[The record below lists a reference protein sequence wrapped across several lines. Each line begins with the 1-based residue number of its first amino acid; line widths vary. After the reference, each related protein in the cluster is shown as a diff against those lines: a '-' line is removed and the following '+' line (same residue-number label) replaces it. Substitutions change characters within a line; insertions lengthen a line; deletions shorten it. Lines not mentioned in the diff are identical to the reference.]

1 MTEAR
6 FAWRTFRKS
15 PGVIAVVVLSLAIG
29 IGANTTIFTLI
40 NGLFLTALPVENP
53 SELVLFSDGRTRGVV
68 GGQNGAWAIF
78 PFKLWKMIREDRKSW
93 RDVAAFRTQIDRLS
107 LRQEGQPAQLAQGRL
122 VSGNYFAV
130 MGVPMVQGRPL
141 SAADDDPAAPPAAVI
156 SHDYWLRAFG
166 GSPAAIGRAVRINDV
181 GVVIAGVARPGFFGE
196 SIESQMADIWL
207 PLRLQP
213 DIMRRRNLLEDVSN
227 AWLNMVGRLQPGVTT
242 QQAQAAANVT
252 FQNFLREHAA
262 QVLPGGL
269 SVNPDPATHRI
280 ELMPGKSGVSNV
292 RLRYGQALPLL
303 LSVVGVLLLIACAN
317 VANVLLA
324 RAAGRR
330 KEMSIRLAIG
340 AGRMDVFRQV
350 IVESGMLAVM
360 GGVLGLLLSAWGA
373 SLLVATVSTGPAM
386 ISVDVSPDWRVL
398 GFTAALTLAAALLVG
413 IAPAFQAMKA
423 DVAEA
428 LKSGSSASGKARRI
442 SAPKML
448 VVLQVALSLPLLVLS
463 AILLASLR
471 HLEKQDLGFQQE
483 SMLEVGMETRL
494 SGMKPEELAGFYER
508 LLQRVQ
514 GLPGVKAASVSLY
527 SPMSGDNWSAVNVVE
542 GYTPPQGQM
551 AFSQYVFGGPRYI
564 ETLGMKLVAGR
575 DVDVKDLTSTRKV
588 AMVNEDFVEKYLK
601 GRNPLGV
608 RFHPGGN
615 KENAAVE
622 IVGVVKNFKFNDPK
636 QKMWPAAIF
645 PITQAFLPPAQ
656 YAGYLDVR
664 ANGDPVQLTGQVR
677 QALGEIARDVPLTT
691 VRTLDAQIGT
701 QLVRERLIARISSFV
716 GLVALALACLGL
728 YGVLSNAVARRTRE
742 IGIRMA
748 LGARAESILRMVLR
762 EAGLLV
768 IAGSVVGL
776 VASLGAGSLIQSQIY
791 GVQPADPLNLILAV
805 VGLLLAAGFAAWAPA
820 RRATRVDPM
829 VALRMD

>member
-53 SELVLFSDGRTRGVV
+53 AELVLFSDGRARGVV

-78 PFKLWKMIREDRKSW
+78 PYKLWEMVRQDQKSW

-130 MGVPMVQGRPL
+130 MGVPMAQGRPL
-141 SAADDDPAAPPAAVI
+141 SAADDDPAAAPAAVI
-156 SHDYWLRAFG
+156 SHDYWQRAFA

-213 DIMRRRNLLEDVSN
+213 EIMRRRNLLEDVGN
-227 AWLNMVGRLQPGVTT
+227 AWLNMVGRLQPGVTS
-242 QQAQAAANVT
+242 QQAQASVNVM
-252 FQNFLREHAA
+252 FQNFLREHGAK
-262 QVLPGGL
+262 VLPGG
-269 SVNPDPATHRI
+269 SAVNPDPATHRI
-280 ELMPGKSGVSNV
+280 ELTPGKSGVSNV

-350 IVESGMLAVM
+350 IVESGLLAVM
-360 GGVLGLLLSAWGA
+360 GGALGLLLSAWGS
-373 SLLVATVSTGPAM
+373 SLLVATVSTGPTM
-386 ISVDVSPDWRVL
+386 IPVEVRPDLRVL

-413 IAPAFQAMKA
+413 IAPALQSMKA

-428 LKSGSSASGKARRI
+428 LKSGSSVAGKARRI
-442 SAPKML
+442 SAPKLL

-463 AILLASLR
+463 SILLASLR
-471 HLEKQDLGFQQE
+471 HLENQDLGFQQD

-494 SGMKPEELAGFYER
+494 SGMKPEDLPAFYDR
-508 LLQRVQ
+508 VLQRVQ
-514 GLPGVKAASVSLY
+514 NLPGVKAASVSLY
-527 SPMSGDNWSAVNVVE
+527 SPMSGENWSAGNLVE
-542 GYTPPQGQM
+542 GYTPPPGQ
-551 AFSQYVFGGPRYI
+551 AALSQFVFGGPRYV

-575 DVDVKDLTSTRKV
+575 DIDGKDLTSTTRV
-588 AMVNEDFVEKYLK
+588 AVVNEDFAEKYLK

-608 RFHPGGN
+608 RFHPGGS
-615 KENAAVE
+615 KETPAVE

-656 YAGYLDVR
+656 YAGFLEVR
-664 ANGDPVQLTGQVR
+664 ANGNPVQLTGQVR
-677 QALGEIARDVPLTT
+677 QALTEIARDVPLTT

-748 LGARAESILRMVLR
+748 LGARAESILKMVLR

-768 IAGSVVGL
+768 IVGAIVGL
-776 VASLGAGSLIQSQIY
+776 AASIGAGSLIKNQIY
-791 GVQPADPLNLILAV
+791 GVQPADPLNLTLAV
-805 VGLLLAAGFAAWAPA
+805 VGLLLAAAIAAWAPA